1 MTSILKVDNIQKANG
16 SVPKASDLGLN
27 VAGTVLQV
35 VQGFVDGTYN
45 LTTANSFTDVSAMY
59 VDITPSAT
67 SSKVLC
73 MVSFHGI
80 HDGSNCYLRLVRG
93 STAIGTGAS
102 SGNKSAVNSG
112 NVHASGTNSMLETNF
127 QFLDSPS
134 TTSEIRYKV
143 QYITD
148 STSGLKVNR
157 TPGDANALYTG
168 RSSSTIIVMEIAQ

>member
-1 MTSILKVDNIQKANG
+1 MALTKIQAESMNLADTYAFTG
-16 SVPKASDLGLN
+16 TVSG
-27 VAGTVLQV
+27 AGGGKVLQV
-35 VQGFVDGTYN
+35 VQSVVDGTYN
-45 LTTANSFTDVSAMY
+45 LTTANSFTDVTAMY

-73 MVSFHGI
+73 MVALHGV
-80 HDGSNCYLRLVRG
+80 HVSSNCYLRLLRG

-102 SGNKSAVNSG
+102 SGSKSSVNSG
-112 NVHASGTNSMLETNF
+112 NLYISGGNYMHETNF

-134 TTSEIRYKV
+134 TTSETRYKV

-157 TPGDANALYTG
+157 TGNDTDALYTG
-168 RSSSTIIVMEIAQ
+168 RSSSTITVMEISA